1 MASHTALAGRLGVSE
16 ALLEAMYHLDQHA
29 HEFSPR
35 ELAALRFAELMTTD
49 AREVTEEVWNALQ
62 ASFDDGEII
71 ELAAVIG
78 LMNDLNRC
86 ADALKIAVERRRTN
100 G

>member
-1 MASHTALAGRLGVSE
+1 MSE
-16 ALLEAMYHLDQHA
+16 ALLEAMYHLDEHA

-35 ELAALRFAELMTTD
+35 ELAALRFCELMTTD
-49 AREVTEEVWNALQ
+49 AREVTEEVWSALQ
-62 ASFDDGEII
+62 EQFDDDEII

-78 LMNDLNRC
+78 LMNSLNRF
-86 ADALKIAVERRRTN
+86 ADALKIAVERRHPH

>member
-1 MASHTALAGRLGVSE
+1 
-16 ALLEAMYHLDQHA
+16 MYHLDQHA

-49 AREVTEEVWNALQ
+49 ARGVTEEVWAALQ
-62 ASFDDGEII
+62 DAFSDEEII

-78 LMNDLNRC
+78 VMNDLNRF
-86 ADALKIAVERRRTN
+86 ADALKITVERRQHHA
-100 G
+100 

>member
-1 MASHTALAGRLGVSE
+1 MSE
-16 ALLEAMYHLDQHA
+16 ALLDAMYHLDQHA
-29 HEFSPR
+29 QEFSAR

-49 AREVTEEVWNALQ
+49 ARDVTEDVWNALQ
-62 ASFDDGEII
+62 ASFADEEII

-78 LMNDLNRC
+78 LMNDLNRF
-86 ADALKIAVERRRTN
+86 ADALKITVERRRTH

>member
-1 MASHTALAGRLGVSE
+1 VSE

-29 HEFSPR
+29 HEFAPR
-35 ELAALRFAELMTTD
+35 ELAALRFCELMTTD
-49 AREVTEEVWNALQ
+49 AREVTEEVWSALQ
-62 ASFDDGEII
+62 AEFDDEEIL

-78 LMNDLNRC
+78 LMNDLNRL
-86 ADALKIAVERRRTN
+86 ADALKITIERRRTH

>member
-1 MASHTALAGRLGVSE
+1 VSE

-29 HEFSPR
+29 HEFSTR
-35 ELAALRFAELMTTD
+35 ELAALRFCELMTTD
-49 AREVTEEVWNALQ
+49 AREVTEDVWGALQ
-62 ASFDDGEII
+62 ASFDDGEIL

-78 LMNDLNRC
+78 LMNDLNRF
-86 ADALKIAVERRRTN
+86 ADALKIAVERRRKH

>member
-1 MASHTALAGRLGVSE
+1 MSE

-35 ELAALRFAELMTTD
+35 ELAALRFCELMTTD
-49 AREVTEEVWNALQ
+49 ARDVTEDVWSALQ
-62 ASFDDGEII
+62 ASFDDGEIL

-78 LMNDLNRC
+78 LMNDLNRF
-86 ADALKIAVERRRTN
+86 ADALKITVERRRTH
-100 G
+100 GGS

>member
-1 MASHTALAGRLGVSE
+1 
-16 ALLEAMYHLDQHA
+16 MYHLDNHQ

-35 ELAALRFAELMTTD
+35 ELAALRFCELMTTD
-49 AREVTEEVWNALQ
+49 ARDVSEDVWAALQ
-62 ASFDDGEII
+62 AQFDDGEIV

-78 LMNDLNRC
+78 MMNDLNRI

>member
-1 MASHTALAGRLGVSE
+1 MSA

-29 HEFSPR
+29 REFSPR

-49 AREVTEEVWNALQ
+49 AREVTEDVWEALQ
-62 ASFDDGEII
+62 ASFDDGEIL

-78 LMNDLNRC
+78 LMNDLNRF
-86 ADALKIAVERRRTN
+86 ADALKIAVERRRTH

>member
-1 MASHTALAGRLGVSE
+1 VSE

-29 HEFSPR
+29 HEFSAR

-49 AREVTEEVWNALQ
+49 AREVTEDVWSALQ
-62 ASFDDGEII
+62 GSFDDGEIL

-78 LMNDLNRC
+78 LMNDLNRF
-86 ADALKIAVERRRTN
+86 ADALKIAVERRRTD

>member
-1 MASHTALAGRLGVSE
+1 
-16 ALLEAMYHLDQHA
+16 MYHLDQHLR
-29 HEFSPR
+29 EFSAR

-78 LMNDLNRC
+78 LMNDLNRF
-86 ADALKIAVERRRTN
+86 ADALKIAVERSSTH

>member
-1 MASHTALAGRLGVSE
+1 VSE

-35 ELAALRFAELMTTD
+35 ELAALRFCELMTTD
-49 AREVTEEVWNALQ
+49 AREVSEAVWSALQ
-62 ASFDDGEII
+62 DQFDDGEIL

-78 LMNDLNRC
+78 LMNDLNRV
-86 ADALKIAVERRRTN
+86 ADALKITVQRRRTH